1 MLSFLVYEILSKVVA
16 GMFWK
21 EAFISTIPKR
31 KIFSAKD
38 EDISLN
44 DSDCSS
50 NSKEKYDC
58 PNIEEKVDDKC
69 LNIVKEKNEYLVV
82 EKNVNV
88 TE

>member
-1 MLSFLVYEILSKVVA
+1 MSKVVA
-16 GMFWK
+16 GMPWK
-21 EAFISTIPKR
+21 ESFISTIPKR

-38 EDISLN
+38 EEVSLD

-50 NSKEKYDC
+50 KGKGKYDDC
-58 PNIEEKVDDKC
+58 PDIEEKEDYKG
-69 LNIVKEKNEYLVV
+69 LNVVKEKNEYLDV